1 MYIYLRLPPRPQKA
15 EKKRNET
22 SYRFLLIINSVNFL
36 YSARREKKYATP
48 PTTKT
53 RRDIPRGRNAFIM
66 CKENRKKKTREV
78 TKKLNTR
85 QKKKKTHN
93 GKKRNSERCED
104 HIHTY
109 THVLHC
115 SVHTALKS
123 LFALLYL
130 SSYSLKHIQTRARY
144 LETGGLQ
151 ITSSGKSF
159 SQLALR
165 IQVDPVALDI
175 VTELSDL

>member
-85 QKKKKTHN
+85 QKKKKNTTERN
-93 GKKRNSERCED
+93 GTVNDVKIIYTR
-104 HIHTY
+104 IHTY
-109 THVLHC
+109 YIVQYTQ
-115 SVHTALKS
+115 
-123 LFALLYL
+123 LLNL
-130 SSYSLKHIQTRARY
+130 YSLYCIFRLTHLNTYRHA
-144 LETGGLQ
+144 
-151 ITSSGKSF
+151 
-159 SQLALR
+159 LA
-165 IQVDPVALDI
+165 
-175 VTELSDL
+175 T